1 MKELI
6 AGIVL
11 IIVVGIG
18 GFLYRNMLE
27 RNTIPQPEVTAC
39 TADAKICPD
48 GSSVGR
54 VAPLCEFA
62 ACPGE
67 GSGIGAL
74 GITLT
79 PPVGYVENPNA
90 LGSDETLIAAYE
102 RATDAPPPHAITVR
116 RFIIPEGQSAESV
129 MLAQTMLEPSA
140 MQPESMEAFETT
152 TIGGKTFYAIVI
164 ERFEAQV
171 HSAYYLVRPTDVL
184 RFDVLE
190 RNVVD
195 WMEPTLSIKNLPEHA
210 AFLEMLRTMTI
221 K

>member
-11 IIVVGIG
+11 ILVVGIG

-27 RNTIPQPEVTAC
+27 RNSVPQPEVTAC

-54 VAPLCEFA
+54 IAPLCEFA

-67 GSGIGAL
+67 GSGVAAV

-79 PPVGYVENPNA
+79 PPAGYVENPGA
-90 LGSDETLIAAYE
+90 LGNDETLIAAYE

-116 RFIIPEGQSAESV
+116 RFTIPEGQSAEGV
-129 MLAQTMLEPSA
+129 MLTQTMLEPSG
-140 MQPESMEAFETT
+140 MQPESMDAFEET
-152 TIGGKTFYAIVI
+152 TIGGKTFHAIVI

-171 HSAYYLVRPTDVL
+171 HSAYYLVRTTDVL

-195 WMEPTLSIKNLPEHA
+195 WMEPTLSVKSLPEHA
-210 AFLEMLRTMTI
+210 AFLEMLRTMTV

>member
-1 MKELI
+1 MKELT

-11 IIVVGIG
+11 ILVVGIG

-27 RNTIPQPEVTAC
+27 RNSIPQPEATAC
-39 TADAKICPD
+39 TADAKVCPD
-48 GSSVGR
+48 GTSVGR

-67 GSGIGAL
+67 GSGIAAL
-74 GITLT
+74 GISLAL
-79 PPVGYVENPNA
+79 PAGYAENPNA
-90 LGSDETLIAAYE
+90 LGDDATLIAAYE
-102 RATDAPPPHAITVR
+102 KANDVPPPHAITVR
-116 RFIIPEGQSAESV
+116 RFAIPEGETAESV
-129 MLAQTMLEPSA
+129 MLSETMLEPSA
-140 MQPESMEAFETT
+140 MRPESMDAFETV
-152 TIGGKTFYAIVI
+152 TIGGKTFASIVI

-171 HSAYYLVRPTDVL
+171 HSAYYLVRANDVL

-210 AFLEMLRTMTI
+210 AFLEMLRTMTV